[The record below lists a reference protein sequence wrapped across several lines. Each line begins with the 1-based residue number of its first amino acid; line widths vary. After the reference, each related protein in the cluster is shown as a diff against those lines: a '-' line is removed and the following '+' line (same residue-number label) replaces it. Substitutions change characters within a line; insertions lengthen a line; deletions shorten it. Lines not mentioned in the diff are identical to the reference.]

1 MKSWLAALVAAIA
14 ASIPVAALAQQEG
27 APRVV
32 EYADHDGTKLSGD
45 LYLPKGATKAP
56 VIVAVHGGGWQNGN
70 RAGYKYWG
78 PFLAKNGYALFAI
91 SYRLGKPGMYPR
103 AVYDVKSAIQF
114 VRAKAAD
121 LNVDPDRIGLWGDSA
136 GGQLVDLVALAGDE
150 FKSEYRNDPNAG
162 TPANVKSVIAF
173 YGVQDMLAQWNHDQ
187 LARPRDNIAEK
198 FLGASPQQN
207 RRIYFE
213 SSPISYATVDR
224 TRSRF
229 LLVHG
234 THDDIV
240 DPAQQEAFWMALN
253 QAGIF
258 ARRIIIPGAGHFFNA
273 DPFEG
278 DPTSYGAIAAPR
290 ILRFLQDAL

>member
-32 EYADHDGTKLSGD
+32 EYADHDGSKLSGD

>member
-56 VIVAVHGGGWQNGN
+56 VIIAVHGGGWQNGN

-103 AVYDVKSAIQF
+103 AVYDVKSAVQF

-121 LNVDPDRIGLWGDSA
+121 LNIDPDRIGLWGDSA

-187 LARPRDNIAEK
+187 LSRPRDNIAEK

-258 ARRIIIPGAGHFFNA
+258 ARRIVIPGAGHFFNA